1 MTSYYVPGI
10 ILGGRNTMANKRA
23 KFLFSDTQINECD
36 TNVMKKIKQHNERYS
51 AWGVRGYFRSIRAS
65 QRR

>member
-23 KFLFSDTQINECD
+23 KFLFSGTQINECD
-36 TNVMKKIKQHNERYS
+36 TNVTMKIKQHNEIYS
-51 AWGVRGYFRSIRAS
+51 A
-65 QRR
+65 